1 MINMEIQI
9 KKLSKNGVIPTQ
21 GSPYAAGYDLY
32 AAEEMIIEP
41 GQRGL
46 IKTNI
51 AVSIPESYYGRVAP
65 RSGLSYKKGLDVLA
79 GVIDSDYRGDI
90 GVILLNTGSETFKAN
105 LGDRI
110 AQLII
115 EKCHKASWK
124 EVNDLSDSV
133 RSSGGF
139 GSTGRN

>member
-1 MINMEIQI
+1 MEIQI

-21 GSPYAAGYDLY
+21 GSSYAAGYDLY

-51 AVSIPESYYGRVAP
+51 SVSIPESYYGRVAP

-79 GVIDSDYRGDI
+79 GVIDADYRGDI

-115 EKCHKASWK
+115 EKCHRVSWK
-124 EVNDLSDSV
+124 EVDALSDSV
-133 RSSGGF
+133 RSSRGF
-139 GSTGRN
+139 GSTGKN

>member
-1 MINMEIQI
+1 M
-9 KKLSKNGVIPTQ
+9 
-21 GSPYAAGYDLY
+21 Y